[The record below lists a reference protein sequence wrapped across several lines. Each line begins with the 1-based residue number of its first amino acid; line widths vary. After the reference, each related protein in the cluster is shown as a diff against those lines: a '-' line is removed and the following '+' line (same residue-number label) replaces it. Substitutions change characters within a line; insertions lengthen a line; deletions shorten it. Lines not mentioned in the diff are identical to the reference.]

1 MIIMKLI
8 PQEKKL
14 KEKIEKFSKIATAMK
29 QIANEDREKNDSSKE
44 RKRTFLR
51 KESKTLLRR

>member
-1 MIIMKLI
+1 MKLI

-14 KEKIEKFSKIATAMK
+14 KEKIEKFSKIATVMK

-51 KESKTLLRR
+51 KESKTFLRR